1 MPPYVKEILK
11 AIAVA
16 IAGVIVTYFTSNKDP
31 KAPPP
36 I

>member
-16 IAGVIVTYFTSNKDP
+16 VANVIVRHFACNKDY
-31 KAPPP
+31 KRPPL
-36 I
+36 